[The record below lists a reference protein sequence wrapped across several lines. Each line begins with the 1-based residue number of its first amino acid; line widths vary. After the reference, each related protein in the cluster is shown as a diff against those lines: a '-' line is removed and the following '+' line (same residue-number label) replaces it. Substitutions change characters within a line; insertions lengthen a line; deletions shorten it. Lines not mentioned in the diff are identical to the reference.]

1 MGEGDAFFSEGI
13 AIVACDTV
21 TIHVELVVDGDVIVI
36 GAREI
41 GWVERYRLATDVDH
55 GKRNFKRG
63 DGGDS
68 AVEVDDGLNKAGHF
82 RRWMGVQA
90 VSAGISGEVKV
101 KGAVFLEEDEDVLDL
116 FAEEFQLGLLGEDG
130 FAGGG
135 DGPAL
140 DLRAGGRRCLCFG
153 GGALGIAKGCQR
165 QDEQCDEP
173 C

>member
-36 GAREI
+36 GASEI
-41 GWVERYRLATDVDH
+41 GWVERYRLAVDVDH
-55 GKRNFKRG
+55 GERNLKRG

-68 AVEVDDGLNKAGHF
+68 AVEVDDRLNKAGYF
-82 RRWMGVQA
+82 RRGMGVQA
-90 VSAGISGEVKV
+90 VGAGISGEVEV

-135 DGPAL
+135 DSPAR
-140 DLRAGGRRCLCFG
+140 DLGAGGRRCLGFG
-153 GGALGIAKGCQR
+153 GGALRIAKSCQR
-165 QDEQCDEP
+165 QYEECDEP

>member
-1 MGEGDAFFSEGI
+1 MDKCDAFFGEGV
-13 AIVACDTV
+13 AIIACDTV
-21 TIHVELVVDGDVIVI
+21 TVHVELVVDGDVIVI
-36 GAREI
+36 RASEI

-63 DGGDS
+63 DGGDGT
-68 AVEVDDGLNKAGHF
+68 VDVDDGLNKAGYF
-82 RRWMGVQA
+82 RRGMGVQA

-153 GGALGIAKGCQR
+153 GGVLRITKGCQR
-165 QDEQCDEP
+165 QYEQCDEP